1 MIDVT
6 WLAEAATVVT
16 VLLAKTVLLSE
27 LLPSFVDFF
36 FFCMNKHKENKHKE
50 LQTHVQL
57 HSYDLAGKTDV
68 VAMAPNAL
76 GSAAMKGYRLFRK
89 DVLERQ
95 GGGVPLYERAAGM
108 HRTLPGHG

>member
-1 MIDVT
+1 M
-6 WLAEAATVVT
+6 
-16 VLLAKTVLLSE
+16 
-27 LLPSFVDFF
+27 
-36 FFCMNKHKENKHKE
+36 
-50 LQTHVQL
+50 
-57 HSYDLAGKTDV
+57 

-76 GSAAMKGYRLFRK
+76 GRAAMKGYRLFRK